1 MKLFLFAGVL
11 PVCFGVSFAANLEAN
26 GSVVFAG
33 GVAGI
38 EDLTNSANSAA
49 FRAAGGG
56 LYLHNSGWG
65 LLNPGQRRQVL
76 EIFSNAPVAIELGFG
91 NTPDAAKAWGSAY
104 QRSYRDLGVR
114 PQFIAANAFAG
125 NNHPTPAQWSAYMN
139 ALRAAGVPGHTL
151 ILPTFEFQNFRP
163 NLATLAQNC
172 VSERADFQAIIRQAG
187 GIVLDTPAGYF
198 FSREPA
204 YRDWVVD
211 AIHWARAQG
220 LKTVVILSPH
230 TSKDRF
236 AADAR
241 RFYEYLGD
249 QQAMPDIIA
258 VENYSP
264 NAPADYPNR
273 VGNENAPNTD
283 LGVARWLQL
292 PAASKNLLLKTT
304 AH

>member
-1 MKLFLFAGVL
+1 M
-11 PVCFGVSFAANLEAN
+11 
-26 GSVVFAG
+26 
-33 GVAGI
+33 
-38 EDLTNSANSAA
+38 
-49 FRAAGGG
+49 
-56 LYLHNSGWG
+56 
-65 LLNPGQRRQVL
+65 
-76 EIFSNAPVAIELGFG
+76 AIELGFG

-241 RFYEYLGD
+241 RFYEYLGY
-249 QQAMPDIIA
+249 QQAMPDIFA